1 MEAQDSIRR
10 LEEQLRQVQK
20 SKVELENKQNEL
32 EEMLKK
38 LENDKAMEAEEK
50 QRLVSLIKSFVFE
63 FNCKSRFS
71 LVFLYI

>member
-50 QRLVSLIKSFVFE
+50 QRLVSVI
-63 FNCKSRFS
+63 
-71 LVFLYI
+71 